1 MNSSSK
7 DFLTWKKLNNNE
19 CFCFLFFL
27 LGRCSTF
34 VRPNRKGLKSS
45 HSSSFIT
52 WSLARDWS
60 WHIMRS
66 TQLIFFASF
75 KPCRDTFVRNYS
87 SSKDI
92 IFKKSSFCVKPTS
105 PQAILSFVVI
115 GNKAKI
121 LLRDLIKDALLLIE
135 EPDAW
140 CQVDLNSGPLDYE
153 TVALT
158 TSPTPLPSIGITY
171 FLII

>member
-75 KPCRDTFVRNYS
+75 KPCWDTFVRNYN

-92 IFKKSSFCVKPTS
+92 ILKKSSFCVY
-105 PQAILSFVVI
+105 LS
-115 GNKAKI
+115 
-121 LLRDLIKDALLLIE
+121 LLRLRQHLAVLL
-135 EPDAW
+135 W
-140 CQVDLNSGPLDYE
+140 E
-153 TVALT
+153 THSRFSCGNWLRT
-158 TSPTPLPSIGITY
+158 LCCC
-171 FLII
+171 